1 VCLAIPGRIL
11 EITLEQ
17 DLVFGQIEFDGQSR
31 RVSLDLVPEAQVGDY
46 VLVYAGFAM
55 VIVQEAEAQSLLQI
69 LGEMSEMPRAPV

>member
-1 VCLAIPGRIL
+1 MCLAIPGRIL

>member
-17 DLVFGQIEFDGQSR
+17 DLVFGQIEFDGHSR

-55 VIVQEAEAQSLLQI
+55 VTVQEAEAQSMLQL
-69 LGEMSEMPRAPV
+69 LGEMSELLRAPI